1 MAALGLC
8 LTGCDVD
15 ARVKI
20 GSDDVV
26 DVQITSWEKSASSW
40 VDASGQQVT
49 HAPSPCRDLQ
59 PYAQHLT
66 LVELHDPGDPDRVG
80 CRATGRVPFAE
91 VAKHQTVGQVAG
103 RYVVA
108 VSASQMHKMLLTS
121 HGTLPNKDSSSIS
134 ITFPGP
140 VLSASAGGA
149 ISGRTV
155 TWSDASA
162 FPWMALEATADR
174 SSMPDL
180 ALPLAVVGSGLAG
193 VGLGLLAWRL
203 AARRVASAAGRPE
216 AEGAEP

>member
-1 MAALGLC
+1 MFERLSALNKAEALAV
-8 LTGCDVD
+8 L
-15 ARVKI
+15 
-20 GSDDVV
+20 
-26 DVQITSWEKSASSW
+26 
-40 VDASGQQVT
+40 
-49 HAPSPCRDLQ
+49 
-59 PYAQHLT
+59 

-180 ALPLAVVGSGLAG
+180 ALPLAVVGSGPVSYTHLDVYKRQITESRSAVYAIVRSG
-193 VGLGLLAWRL
+193 GRQHKVCLLYTSRC
-203 AARRVASAAGRPE
+203 V
-216 AEGAEP
+216 